1 MDYHC
6 VCHLKSIKKDLTN
19 YFSASLPIVGAN
31 SCLGLRERSDG
42 EAGRGL
48 VPQKE
53 VSHFPPLS
61 VQCIDLCLLFYRKA
75 MGVPEIE
82 KKEEKKK
89 ETPKKKGKKKGK
101 KKTESEEEE
110 EEDEGADYVVESV
123 LERKVVTGK
132 RGKSHKVGEQGS

>member
-1 MDYHC
+1 MLPNLSLCLPPKKY
-6 VCHLKSIKKDLTN
+6 KDLTTN
-19 YFSASLPIVGAN
+19 FSASLPIVGAN

-61 VQCIDLCLLFYRKA
+61 MQCIDPLFRKA